1 MIRWYNLMQAPL
13 KSKNRRWSSAA
24 LLGLTFRK
32 SIVSGRPVTTQSSAE
47 WHFYHINFPESLT
60 MGLAPMLGEIPGSG
74 QPNRHAPGLPTRS
87 RNGAAVTLFHQGR
100 PTAGR
105 SRFPSTSGPVAPPA
119 ATMPRA
125 SPRPLPA
132 DSSSSGRSALR
143 SLLLPRAP
151 PSRGAGQTSAGA
163 GKPCR

>member
-1 MIRWYNLMQAPL
+1 M
-13 KSKNRRWSSAA
+13 SSSA

-32 SIVSGRPVTTQSSAE
+32 SLVSGRPVTTQSSAE

-60 MGLAPMLGEIPGSG
+60 MGLAPMLGETPGSR

-87 RNGAAVTLFHQGR
+87 RNGVAVTLFHQGR

-105 SRFPSTSGPVAPPA
+105 SRFPSASGPVAPPA

-125 SPRPLPA
+125 SPRPLLA
-132 DSSSSGRSALR
+132 DSSSSGPSGATLSPAAQPHPPVGLGSVRRRWEALPLTHEG
-143 SLLLPRAP
+143 S
-151 PSRGAGQTSAGA
+151 
-163 GKPCR
+163 

>member
-1 MIRWYNLMQAPL
+1 MR
-13 KSKNRRWSSAA
+13 
-24 LLGLTFRK
+24 GLTFRK

-60 MGLAPMLGEIPGSG
+60 MGLAPMLGETPGSG

-87 RNGAAVTLFHQGR
+87 RNGAADTLFHQGR

-105 SRFPSTSGPVAPPA
+105 SRFPTASGPVAPPA

-132 DSSSSGRSALR
+132 DSSSSGPSGATLSPAAQPHGRVGLGSVRRRWEALP
-143 SLLLPRAP
+143 LTHE
-151 PSRGAGQTSAGA
+151 GG
-163 GKPCR
+163 